1 MSVGRK
7 AAVPALP
14 RVALAALAALALAG
28 CLADEE
34 RTPAGPAPPFT
45 LPDLAGEPVSL
56 ADFAG
61 RVVVVDFWA
70 TWCEPCK
77 QQIPVL
83 NRFQREHGSSGVAVL
98 GVAVDAGGRE
108 VVAPFAE
115 EHGIQYPVLLG
126 SESLAR
132 DYGVP
137 GFPALVVVDA
147 TGRLDALHLGVIT
160 PEELEA
166 AVAQARSATPD

>member
-1 MSVGRK
+1 VRALRGQ
-7 AAVPALP
+7 PLP
-14 RVALAALAALALAG
+14 RRRRAAGALLALAVAG
-28 CLADEE
+28 CLAEE
-34 RTPAGPAPPFT
+34 RAPAGPAPPFA
-45 LPDLAGEPVSL
+45 LPDLDGREVTL
-56 ADFAG
+56 AEHAG

-77 QQIPVL
+77 HQIPVL
-83 NRFQREHGSSGVAVL
+83 NRFQREHPDVAVL

-108 VVAPFAE
+108 AVAPFAE
-115 EHGIQYPVLLG
+115 EHDIQYPVLLG

-147 TGRLDALHLGVIT
+147 AGLLDSLHLGVIT
-160 PEELEA
+160 PEELEE
-166 AVAQARSATPD
+166 AVAQAR

>member
-1 MSVGRK
+1 VTRTRERVLPRRT
-7 AAVPALP
+7 AAV
-14 RVALAALAALALAG
+14 AAIAAALALAG
-28 CLADEE
+28 CLAEQE
-34 RTPAGPAPPFT
+34 AHEAGPAPPFT
-45 LPDLAGEPVSL
+45 LPDLEGRPVAL
-56 ADFAG
+56 ADLAG

-70 TWCEPCK
+70 TWCEPCR

-83 NRFQREHGSSGVAVL
+83 NQFHRRNPEVSVL

-108 VVAPFAE
+108 AVAPFAAE
-115 EHGIQYPVLLG
+115 QRIEYPVLLG

-147 TGRLDALHLGVIT
+147 AGRLDSLHLGVIT
-160 PEELEA
+160 PEELEEAVSKARA
-166 AVAQARSATPD
+166 APEP

>member
-1 MSVGRK
+1 VR
-7 AAVPALP
+7 PPRERALP
-14 RVALAALAALALAG
+14 RRALALALAALAVAG
-28 CLADEE
+28 CLAEE
-34 RTPAGPAPPFT
+34 RPEAGPAPPFT
-45 LPDLAGEPVSL
+45 LPDLAGRSVSL
-56 ADFAG
+56 ADFSG

-83 NRFQREHGSSGVAVL
+83 NAFQRSQGDGGVAVL

-108 VVAPFAE
+108 AVAPFAA
-115 EHGIQYPVLLG
+115 EHGIEYPVLLG

-137 GFPALVVVDA
+137 GFPALVVVDPA
-147 TGRLDALHLGVIT
+147 GRLGALHLGVIT
-160 PEELEA
+160 PEELEE
-166 AVAQARSATPD
+166 AVAQARH